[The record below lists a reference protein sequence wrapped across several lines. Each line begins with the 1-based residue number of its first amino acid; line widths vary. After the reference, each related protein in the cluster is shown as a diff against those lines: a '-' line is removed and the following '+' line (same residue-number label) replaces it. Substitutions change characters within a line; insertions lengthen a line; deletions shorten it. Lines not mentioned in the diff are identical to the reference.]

1 MHHRLSTRR
10 ALVYVVLAA
19 LAWGTGGPTGALLSQ
34 YAGLTPLAI
43 SFWRLAAAAVWLAP
57 ARLAV
62 RRTPL
67 RPALAADVRRP
78 SVAAHVRRPVL
89 AAGVLRHV
97 LTGLGLAVCQLGYF
111 TAIPR
116 VGVGVATVIALGA
129 APIFIT
135 VAARERLT
143 PTLFAAVV
151 GLVLLFVTSGAA
163 NLVGIA
169 AAVMSA
175 AGYSLTTL
183 VNRNTPD
190 PLTTALLGFV
200 AGALLLAPF
209 AALPTTLI
217 GWLLIAYFGLVPTA
231 FAYTMFYVGLRTLKA
246 STASAIA
253 LLEPV
258 VATAIGAS
266 MLHERLTPT
275 ALTGAAILL
284 AAATAHSRHK

>member
-19 LAWGTGGPTGALLSQ
+19 LAWGTGGPTGALLSA
-34 YAGLTPLAI
+34 YGLTPLAT
-43 SFWRLAAAAVWLAP
+43 SFWRLAAAVVWLSL

-62 RRTPL
+62 RRAPL
-67 RPALAADVRRP
+67 RPV
-78 SVAAHVRRPVL
+78 VAAGP
-89 AAGVLRHV
+89 LRHV
-97 LTGLGLAVCQLGYF
+97 LSGVGLAVCQLGYF

-116 VGVGVATVIALGA
+116 VGVGIATVIALGA

-135 VAARERLT
+135 LAARERLT
-143 PTLFAAVV
+143 PALFAALA
-151 GLVLLFVTSGAA
+151 GLILLSATNGTA

-169 AAVMSA
+169 AAVLSA

-183 VNRNTPD
+183 LNRNTPD
-190 PLTTALLGFV
+190 PLTTALLGFT
-200 AGALLLAPF
+200 AGALFLAPF

-231 FAYTMFYVGLRTLKA
+231 FAYTLFYIGLRTLKA
-246 STASAIA
+246 STASVLA

-258 VATAIGAS
+258 VAAAIGVLAF
-266 MLHERLTPT
+266 HEHLTPL
-275 ALTGAAILL
+275 ALLGGAVLLL
-284 AAATAHSRHK
+284 AVAAQSRR